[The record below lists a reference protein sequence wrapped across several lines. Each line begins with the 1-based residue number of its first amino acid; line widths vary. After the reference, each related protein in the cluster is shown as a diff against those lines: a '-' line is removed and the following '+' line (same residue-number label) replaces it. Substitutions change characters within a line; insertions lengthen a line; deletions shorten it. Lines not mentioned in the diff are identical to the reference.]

1 MSAPFGL
8 EVRLGFIGGS
18 GLYDMDGME
27 KSGELDIV
35 TPYGHPSDR
44 LVIGKLN
51 GVPIAFLPRHGKGH
65 RFLPTE
71 VNYRAN
77 VWAMKSIGVE
87 KLVSISAVGSLREEI
102 EPTHFLIPDGFVD
115 RTRQRISTFFGEGVV
130 GHVSMA
136 DPYCRSFSRV
146 VADCCEKAEARVH
159 RGGTY
164 ICIEGP
170 QFSTRSESALY
181 RSWGMDV
188 IGMTNATESKLAR
201 EAGLC
206 FATIALITDYDVWHV
221 TDEVSVEAVVRNLG
235 KNVAKVQ
242 KAVAR
247 VAEAE
252 KVGNATGD
260 ETGAP
265 GRCGCCGPARAA
277 VMTDERFWPYETGR
291 KLSIILD

>member
-1 MSAPFGL
+1 MSATFGL

-18 GLYDMDGME
+18 GLYDMEGME

-35 TPYGHPSDR
+35 TPFGHPSDR
-44 LVIGKLN
+44 IVIGKLN
-51 GVPIAFLPRHGKGH
+51 GEPVAFLPRHGKGH

-77 VWAMKSIGVE
+77 IWAMKSIGVE
-87 KLVSISAVGSLREEI
+87 RLVSISAVGSLKEEI

-115 RTRQRISTFFGEGVV
+115 RTRQRVSTFFGEGVV

-136 DPYCRSFSRV
+136 DPYCGTFSGL
-146 VADCCEKAEARVH
+146 VASCCEGAGARVH

-170 QFSTRSESALY
+170 QFSTRSESKLY
-181 RSWGMDV
+181 RSWGMDI
-188 IGMTNATESKLAR
+188 IGMTNATEAKLAR

-221 TDEVSVEAVVRNLG
+221 TEEVSVEAVVRNLK
-235 KNVAKVQ
+235 KNVAIVQ

-247 VAEAE
+247 IAEASKAVPE
-252 KVGNATGD
+252 EAQ
-260 ETGAP
+260 P
-265 GRCGCCGPARAA
+265 CGCCGPARAA
-277 VMTDERFWPYETGR
+277 VMTEERLWPYETGR
-291 KLSIILD
+291 KLYKILD